1 MNRINWVKPSQPP
14 RFYGNIWSYGA
25 PDDESDSAM
34 EPPLCWVDKGFDRSP
49 SELLWIDSEKW
60 GALDGKL
67 LNLSYGHGRLEI
79 VPHETVSGQL
89 QGGLCRLPIPDFPTG
104 TMRGR
109 FHPGNGHLYLCG
121 MSAWGTAQ
129 MHLPG
134 GFYRIRATGKPAH
147 LPIELNATKS
157 GVDMIFS
164 DPLSAESVEDIS
176 DRVKV
181 RSWALKRS
189 ANYGSKHFDE
199 KTHAVT
205 GAELS
210 DDGRRLSLKIE
221 DMATV
226 WQMSIRYQLVGAN
239 GEKFEGEIQNTIHQ
253 LEAAK

>member
-1 MNRINWVKPSQPP
+1 
-14 RFYGNIWSYGA
+14 
-25 PDDESDSAM
+25 
-34 EPPLCWVDKGFDRSP
+34 
-49 SELLWIDSEKW
+49 
-60 GALDGKL
+60 
-67 LNLSYGHGRLEI
+67 
-79 VPHETVSGQL
+79 
-89 QGGLCRLPIPDFPTG
+89 
-104 TMRGR
+104 MRGR
-109 FHPGNGHLYLCG
+109 FHPANGHLYLCG

-164 DPLSAESVEDIS
+164 DPLSAESTKDIAG
-176 DRVKV
+176 RVKV

-226 WQMSIRYQLVGAN
+226 WQMSIRYLLVGAN
-239 GEKFEGEIQNTIHQ
+239 GEEFEGEIQNTIHQ